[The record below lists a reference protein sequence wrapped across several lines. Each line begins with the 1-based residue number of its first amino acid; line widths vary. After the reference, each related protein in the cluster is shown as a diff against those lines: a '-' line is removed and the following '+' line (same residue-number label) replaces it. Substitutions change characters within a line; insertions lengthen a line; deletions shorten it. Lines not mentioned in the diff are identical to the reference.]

1 MIAYHGTPIGG
12 TTVDAAR
19 FLNGRHALVSFA
31 NQQNMAIV
39 AEACASF
46 VLDNGAFTFWQ
57 GGKTPDWDEYY
68 RWVNQW
74 ATHPGYDWHLIPDII
89 DGTEDENWR
98 LMFHYGR
105 KAPYGVPVYH
115 LHESMEHLERLV
127 CNYPRI
133 ALGSSGQWPNPGTDS
148 WWARMSEVMAVVCV
162 DGKPRCKLHGLRMLD
177 QLVFSK
183 LPLSSAD
190 SCNAGRNN
198 HESSRFGI
206 YMPPTAAQRAE
217 VIASRIEHHNS
228 APFWQPIAQE
238 VFQLEAIG

>member
-1 MIAYHGTPIGG
+1 M
-12 TTVDAAR
+12 VDAAR

-46 VLDNGAFTFWQ
+46 VLDNGAFTFWM
-57 GGKTPDWDEYY
+57 GGKSPDWDEYY
-68 RWVNQW
+68 RWVNEW

-89 DGTEDENWR
+89 DGSEDDNWR

-105 KAPYGVPVYH
+105 KAACGVPVYH
-115 LHESMEHLERLV
+115 LHESLEHLERLIM
-127 CNYPRI
+127 NYERI
-133 ALGSSGQWPNPGTDS
+133 AIGSSGQWPNPGTDS
-148 WWARMSEVMAVVCV
+148 WWARMADVMAVVCI

-177 QLVFSK
+177 PQVFSK

-228 APFWQPIAQE
+228 AAVWVPPTQ
-238 VFQLEAIG
+238 QLFALAAGDL